1 MSPATRFLL
10 YNLLP
15 AMVAGAFV
23 WALVHAGVHLLRI
36 RHGKLRLCLYMAPL
50 IKSTLVLVGMT
61 IVLRWPRDV
70 FEGWRAGALP
80 PQTVA
85 PILVVLT
92 GLVLIA
98 RSFAVRRSERVLLA
112 GATSAG
118 QLSPPL
124 AEAYGRVLRAFKE
137 RGAHRLG
144 DCDWVPELP
153 APRLMV
159 TDSDLRSPA
168 VVFGEQPTIV
178 FPRGLINRLQE
189 TELDAV
195 LAYELAHVYLR
206 APLSCLTAE
215 AARTLTLVNSMAGL
229 MAAQLHRE
237 EESACDDV
245 AVAATGS
252 ADRYA
257 ATLLECY
264 RYATE
269 SESTGLLT
277 ARLQHVPQLL
287 GVRPMLSE
295 RIERL
300 VSGRGPAEN
309 LGAQYIAFALLWT
322 VLWVLV
328 FSV

>member
-92 GLVLIA
+92 GQVLIA

-178 FPRGLINRLQE
+178 FP
-189 TELDAV
+189 
-195 LAYELAHVYLR
+195 
-206 APLSCLTAE
+206 
-215 AARTLTLVNSMAGL
+215 
-229 MAAQLHRE
+229 
-237 EESACDDV
+237 
-245 AVAATGS
+245 
-252 ADRYA
+252 
-257 ATLLECY
+257 
-264 RYATE
+264 
-269 SESTGLLT
+269 
-277 ARLQHVPQLL
+277 
-287 GVRPMLSE
+287 
-295 RIERL
+295 
-300 VSGRGPAEN
+300 PA
-309 LGAQYIAFALLWT
+309 
-322 VLWVLV
+322 
-328 FSV
+328 